1 MSSVDPSISLPS
13 DVPPQNHQ
21 HDRLAGRNG
30 EIWRMYTSGLT
41 QQAIAARLG
50 MHQSSVSN
58 VLKQV
63 RDALPADERDDWR
76 IIAIETLR
84 ELHAVAVE
92 IVRSDPPPTFHQ
104 GEPLRDENGEIVRD
118 ASTRL
123 VAIDRLIRIQE
134 RAARALGTDSPDKL
148 QVGATV
154 RYTVNGVDPEAL
166 K

>member
-1 MSSVDPSISLPS
+1 MSSVDPSISQPP

-84 ELHAVAVE
+84 ELHTAAVE
-92 IVRSDPPPTFHQ
+92 IVRSDPPPTFHS
-104 GEPLRDENGEIVRD
+104 GEILRDENGEVVRD
-118 ASTRL
+118 MSTRL

-134 RAARALGTDSPDKL
+134 RAARALGTDSPV
-148 QVGATV
+148 QVQSDQTV
-154 RYTVNGVDPEAL
+154 RYEIVGIDPENL
-166 K
+166 T